1 MTPQKFVL
9 PLWVKI
15 AWKWLRWPLGIA
27 AVIYLALFIWGLY
40 LHGEKYATEDAIGYI
55 NSQKLTLA
63 DVRGDNLPPA
73 PDAADTTLEGQDQN
87 LNGIRDDVELKI
99 FELYP
104 DDIKARAGAL
114 QYAKALQLELS
125 KYVFN
130 KETFGAVLLQDGR
143 ADFCFS
149 SSGPQWDFN
158 MPQSEV
164 TKIVLAQQQRS
175 REIEGLVFNTEIR
188 QERRD
193 KVFERYMSSYGD
205 WEDPACDIEQSKL

>member
-9 PLWVKI
+9 PLWVKT

-73 PDAADTTLEGQDQN
+73 PDAADTSLEGQDAN

-114 QYAKALQLELS
+114 QYAKALQLYLT

-130 KETFGAVLLQDGR
+130 SETLVAVIHQDERG
-143 ADFCFS
+143 DFCLS
-149 SSGPQWDFN
+149 ETSPKWDSDTPQY
-158 MPQSEV
+158 EV
-164 TKIVLAQQQRS
+164 TKIIYAEQAQIKA
-175 REIEGLVFNTEIR
+175 IEDLVFNTE
-188 QERRD
+188 ERKKRYE
-193 KVFERYMSSYGD
+193 KVFERYMTSFTSWNGTN
-205 WEDPACDIEQSKL
+205 CDVDTENI